1 MTRFSPKRTKPEH
14 LLLMLNP
21 GKVGSPWSADPGR
34 LIGMGVD
41 ALGKS
46 IRLRKMHPVFV
57 PFFFFLFL
65 IEALLGALPT
75 AFRSCEAVSP

>member
-1 MTRFSPKRTKPEH
+1 MTRFAPKRTKPEH

-46 IRLRKMHPVFV
+46 IKLGKMHPVFV
-57 PFFFFLFL
+57 PFFPFFLFL
-65 IEALLGALPT
+65 IPFLALSGIPI
-75 AFRSCEAVSP
+75 P

>member
-1 MTRFSPKRTKPEH
+1 MLKRTKPEH

-46 IRLRKMHPVFV
+46 IKLGKMHPVFV
-57 PFFFFLFL
+57 PFFRFPIFNF
-65 IEALLGALPT
+65 LLGALPT
-75 AFRSCEAVSP
+75 AFPSCEAVSP

>member
-1 MTRFSPKRTKPEH
+1 MTRFALKRTKPEH

-41 ALGKS
+41 ALRKS
-46 IRLRKMHPVFV
+46 IKLGKMHPVFV
-57 PFFFFLFL
+57 PFFCFPIFDS
-65 IEALLGALPT
+65 LLGALPYGI
-75 AFRSCEAVSP
+75 PIL

>member
-34 LIGMGVD
+34 LIGMGVM
-41 ALGKS
+41 LWES
-46 IRLRKMHPVFV
+46 
-57 PFFFFLFL
+57 
-65 IEALLGALPT
+65 LLD
-75 AFRSCEAVSP
+75 